1 MRRTDPDTY
10 CPQAALISQETIRR
24 TEERL
29 AKYREKHYK
38 AKEAMMRQ
46 QQTKLLLGH
55 AMMLAVIGAV
65 WLWRRNNSA
74 KSKTNNDDADD
85 HSDSNDTLQVEFEGA
100 ANTVKSFPNGFLD
113 SRDQLMLYGLYKQ
126 AMFGD
131 CIGDMVS
138 YTPLDK

>member
-46 QQTKLLLGH
+46 QQTKL
-55 AMMLAVIGAV
+55 
-65 WLWRRNNSA
+65 
-74 KSKTNNDDADD
+74 
-85 HSDSNDTLQVEFEGA
+85 FERCCG
-100 ANTVKSFPNGFLD
+100 
-113 SRDQLMLYGLYKQ
+113 GL
-126 AMFGD
+126 
-131 CIGDMVS
+131 
-138 YTPLDK
+138 

>member
-46 QQTKLLLGH
+46 QTKLLLSH

-74 KSKTNNDDADD
+74 KSKTNNADADD

-100 ANTVKSFPNGFLD
+100 AITAKSFRNGFLD